1 MTILEIKDLHKAY
14 GEKTQ
19 VLRGINLQIEQG
31 EFVCIIG
38 LSGAGKST
46 LLRCVNRLI
55 EASSGAI
62 LVPRALSGLS
72 ADGAKADVLKLNA
85 EELRLLRRKVG
96 MVFQQFNI
104 VKRLSVI
111 ENVLSGG
118 LGYQPAL
125 RSVLRIFSREEKRQA
140 LTNLKRVGLLDHAY
154 KRADQLSGGEQQ
166 RVAIA
171 RTLMQ
176 QPAIILADEPV
187 ASLDPRLSRV
197 VLDILKRVCRE
208 DGITALVSLH
218 ALELTREYADRIIGL
233 KQGQIFF
240 DGPARDLTDTI
251 VDSVYHRTRLSLNF
265 KSRSQCRKPAI
276 GFCCCGDPSPGANY
290 PRVFIHREA

>member
-1 MTILEIKDLHKAY
+1 VTILEIKDLHKAY

-72 ADGAKADVLKLNA
+72 VDGAKADVLKLNA
-85 EELRLLRRKVG
+85 EQLRLLRRKVG

-118 LGYQPAL
+118 LGYQPGL

-208 DGITALVSLH
+208 DRITALVSLH
-218 ALELTREYADRIIGL
+218 TLELTREYADRIIGL

-251 VDSVYHRTRLSLNF
+251 VDSVYHRRD
-265 KSRSQCRKPAI
+265 Q
-276 GFCCCGDPSPGANY
+276 
-290 PRVFIHREA
+290 

>member
-1 MTILEIKDLHKAY
+1 VTILEIKDLYKAY

-19 VLRGINLQIEQG
+19 VLRGINLRIEQG

-62 LVPRALSGLS
+62 SVPGALSGLGV
-72 ADGAKADVLKLNA
+72 DGAKADVLKLDA
-85 EELRLLRRKVG
+85 EQLRLLRRKIG

-118 LGYQPAL
+118 LGYQPPL
-125 RSVLRIFSREEKRQA
+125 RSMLRIFSRDEKRQA
-140 LTNLKRVGLLDHAY
+140 LTNLKRVGLLDHSY

-187 ASLDPRLSRV
+187 ASLYPRLSRV

-218 ALELTREYADRIIGL
+218 ALELTREYADRIVGL
-233 KQGQIFF
+233 KQGQILF
-240 DGPARDLTDTI
+240 DGPPRDLTDTI
-251 VDSVYHRTRLSLNF
+251 VESVYHRR
-265 KSRSQCRKPAI
+265 
-276 GFCCCGDPSPGANY
+276 D
-290 PRVFIHREA
+290 

>member
-1 MTILEIKDLHKAY
+1 MSQRNGEAVVKVENLHKSFGALEVLKGIDMEVDK
-14 GEKTQ
+14 GE
-19 VLRGINLQIEQG
+19 VVVIFGR
-31 EFVCIIG
+31 
-38 LSGAGKST
+38 SGSGKST
-46 LLRCVNRLI
+46 LLRCVNFLEDPTSGIVEVSGVRLEGGHRTKGKREQI
-55 EASSGAI
+55 RQLRI
-62 LVPRALSGLS
+62 
-72 ADGAKADVLKLNA
+72 KA
-85 EELRLLRRKVG
+85 G

-197 VLDILKRVCRE
+197 VLDILKRVCQE

-233 KQGQIFF
+233 KQGRIFF
-240 DGPARDLTDTI
+240 DGPASDMTDTI
-251 VDSVYHRTRLSLNF
+251 VDSVYHRR
-265 KSRSQCRKPAI
+265 
-276 GFCCCGDPSPGANY
+276 D
-290 PRVFIHREA
+290 

>member
-14 GEKTQ
+14 GDKTQ
-19 VLRGINLQIEQG
+19 VLRGINFQIEQG

-62 LVPRALSGLS
+62 LVPRAFSGVS
-72 ADGAKADVLKLNA
+72 ADGAKVDVLRLNA
-85 EELRLLRRKVG
+85 EDLRLLRRKVG

-118 LGYQPAL
+118 LGYQPGL

-140 LTNLKRVGLLDHAY
+140 LTNLDRVGLLDHAY

-208 DGITALVSLH
+208 DAITALVSLH

-240 DGPARDLTDTI
+240 DGRPRDLTDAI
-251 VDSVYHRTRLSLNF
+251 VDSVYHGRD
-265 KSRSQCRKPAI
+265 Q
-276 GFCCCGDPSPGANY
+276 
-290 PRVFIHREA
+290 

>member
-1 MTILEIKDLHKAY
+1 VTILEIKDLHKAY
-14 GEKTQ
+14 GDKTQ
-19 VLRGINLQIEQG
+19 VLRGINFQIEQG

-62 LVPRALSGLS
+62 LVPRALSGIS
-72 ADGAKADVLKLNA
+72 ADGAQVDVLRLNA

-104 VKRLSVI
+104 VKRLLVI

-118 LGYQPAL
+118 LGYQPGL
-125 RSVLRIFSREEKRQA
+125 RSALRIFSREEKRQA
-140 LTNLKRVGLLDHAY
+140 LTNLDRVGLLDHAY

-187 ASLDPRLSRV
+187 ASLDPRLSRI

-208 DGITALVSLH
+208 DAITALVSLH

-240 DGPARDLTDTI
+240 DGRPRDLTDAI
-251 VDSVYHRTRLSLNF
+251 VDSVYHGRD
-265 KSRSQCRKPAI
+265 Q
-276 GFCCCGDPSPGANY
+276 
-290 PRVFIHREA
+290 

>member
-1 MTILEIKDLHKAY
+1 MTILEIQGLHKSY
-14 GEKTQ
+14 GNHTE

-31 EFVCIIG
+31 EFVGIIG
-38 LSGAGKST
+38 PSGAGKST
-46 LLRCVNRLI
+46 LLRCINRLI
-55 EASSGAI
+55 DPSSGAI
-62 LVPRALSGLS
+62 MIPRALAGLG
-72 ADGAKADVLKLNA
+72 ADGAKADVLSLGA
-85 EELRLLRRKVG
+85 HELRLLRRKVG

-111 ENVLSGG
+111 DNVLSGG
-118 LGYQPAL
+118 LGYRPGL

-176 QPAIILADEPV
+176 EPAIILADEPV
-187 ASLDPRLSRV
+187 SSLDPKLSRV

-218 ALELTREYADRIIGL
+218 TLELTREYADRVIGL
-233 KQGQIFF
+233 RQGQVFF
-240 DGPARDLTDTI
+240 DGPTPNLTDAI
-251 VDSVYHRTRLSLNF
+251 VDSVYHRR
-265 KSRSQCRKPAI
+265 
-276 GFCCCGDPSPGANY
+276 D
-290 PRVFIHREA
+290 

>member
-1 MTILEIKDLHKAY
+1 VTILEIKDLHKTY
-14 GEKTQ
+14 GDKTR

-62 LVPRALSGLS
+62 LVPRALSGIS
-72 ADGAKADVLKLNA
+72 ADGAQVDVLRLNA
-85 EELRLLRRKVG
+85 EELRLLRRTVG

-118 LGYQPAL
+118 LGYQPGL

-140 LTNLKRVGLLDHAY
+140 LTNLDRVGLLDHAY

-208 DGITALVSLH
+208 DAITALVSLH
-218 ALELTREYADRIIGL
+218 ALELTREYADHIIGL

-240 DGPARDLTDTI
+240 DGRPRDLTDAI
-251 VDSVYHRTRLSLNF
+251 VDSVYHGRD
-265 KSRSQCRKPAI
+265 Q
-276 GFCCCGDPSPGANY
+276 
-290 PRVFIHREA
+290 